1 MEGWKLMTVHL
12 HPSTDLGK
20 VKLKVSNLQRS
31 IKFYQEII
39 GFKILT
45 HKDNIAELTA
55 DGVHPLLILEE
66 LPNAVTPRERT
77 TTGLYH
83 FAILVPNREQLG
95 LSLRQ
100 LIKSGIHIGQSD
112 HAVSE
117 ALYISDPD
125 QNGIEIYA
133 DRPRE
138 SWRKDAEGNVM
149 MSLDPIDWD
158 GLLEVSRDL
167 IWTGLPSDTVIGHVH
182 LHVADLEKAKAFY
195 VDLLGFDMM
204 VNGAERMGALF
215 VSAGGYHHHL
225 GLNIWAGKGAPQPPQ
240 HATGLAYY
248 TIVLPDQSEL
258 ITVVDR
264 LRTAGVVVQQEA
276 IGWSVQ
282 DPFGITIRFVAKA

>member
-1 MEGWKLMTVHL
+1 MTAHL
-12 HPSTDLGK
+12 HQSTELGE
-20 VKLKVSNLQRS
+20 VKLKVNNLQRS

-39 GFKILT
+39 GFKVLS
-45 HKDNIAELTA
+45 HKGNIAEFTV

-66 LPNAVTPRERT
+66 MPNAITPRIRT

-100 LIKSGIHIGQSD
+100 LINSGIHIGQSD

-117 ALYISDPD
+117 ALYVSDPD

-138 SWRKDAEGNVM
+138 SWRKDAEGNVI

-158 GLLEVSRDL
+158 GLLEVSSDL
-167 IWTGLPSDTVIGHVH
+167 VWTGLTSDTIIGHVH
-182 LHVADLEKAKAFY
+182 LHVADLQKTEAFY

-204 VNGAERMGALF
+204 LDGAERMGALF

-225 GLNIWAGKGAPQPPQ
+225 GLNIWAGIGAPQPPQ
-240 HATGLAYY
+240 HATGLVYY
-248 TIVLPDQSEL
+248 TIVLPNQSEL
-258 ITVVDR
+258 ITVIDR
-264 LRTAGVVVQQEA
+264 LRTAGFAVQQETV
-276 IGWSVQ
+276 GWSVQ
-282 DPFGITIRFVAKA
+282 DPSGITIRIIEKA

>member
-1 MEGWKLMTVHL
+1 MAVKL
-12 HPSTDLGK
+12 HPSTRIGE
-20 VKLKVSNLQRS
+20 VSLKVSDLQRS
-31 IKFYQEII
+31 MSFYQEVI
-39 GFKILT
+39 GFKVLT
-45 HKDNIAELTA
+45 HKDNIAVFTV
-55 DGVHPLLILEE
+55 DGVQPLLIIEE

-138 SWRKDAEGNVM
+138 EWRIDEEGHVKM
-149 MSLDPIDWD
+149 TLDPIDWD
-158 GLLEVSRDL
+158 GLLEVSKDL
-167 IWTGLPSDTVIGHVH
+167 VWSGLPTDTVIGHVH
-182 LHVADLEKAKAFY
+182 LHVADLQEAEAFY

-204 VNGAERMGALF
+204 LNGAKRMRALF
-215 VSAGGYHHHL
+215 ISAGGYHHHL
-225 GLNIWAGKGAPQPPQ
+225 GLNTWAGEGAPRPPQ
-240 HATGLAYY
+240 HATGLVYY
-248 TIVLPDQSEL
+248 TLLLPNEAEL
-258 ITVVDR
+258 TTVIDR
-264 LRTAGVVVQQEA
+264 LRTAGIAVNEDA
-276 IGWSVQ
+276 NGWSVQ
-282 DPFGITIRFVAKA
+282 DPSGNTIRLNAAG